1 LGASGY
7 ERPLR
12 KVQAVLEETK
22 KYVKGMY
29 GTPPGKISE
38 DIYVKILG
46 PNWRDEVI
54 DCRPA
59 SLLEPTYERCREEL
73 EKLGLLTKEE
83 DIISYAFFPE
93 QMKKLLSGEAEPEF
107 TSDQLPLEQKMLGRK
122 FKVSLNNEEY
132 EVTIKKVTATGKTR

>member
-1 LGASGY
+1 MNVLFGRY
-7 ERPLR
+7 KR
-12 KVQAVLEETK
+12 VLEETK

-83 DIISYAFFPE
+83 DIISYALFPE
-93 QMKKLLSGEAEPEF
+93 QTKKLLSGEAKPEF
-107 TSDQLPLEQKMLGRK
+107 TSDQLPLVQEMLGRR
-122 FKVSLNNEEY
+122 FNVWLNNEEY
-132 EVTIKKVTATGKTR
+132 EVTIKKVRSNVK